1 MSTKKIQF
9 NNIVQNQLPQYV
21 INEYPLVVDFLKTY
35 YQGQEYKGGPIDL
48 VQNID
53 SYVKVGEQ
61 TNLTQYV
68 GLGASIGVNND
79 TIQVDMKN
87 NPTGTLGFPDS
98 YGLLKINDEII
109 TYTGITTFAFTG
121 CVRGFVGV
129 TSYQDPTHPDEL
141 VFKISSAEQHDKG
154 DSIQN
159 LSSLFLK
166 EFLVKTK
173 HQLTPG
179 LEGKEFSSDLDQ
191 NIFIKQSKDFYLSKG
206 TDRGFEILFK
216 SLYNENV
223 KIIRPSDFLF
233 TPSNANYKITRDFVV
248 DPIFGN
254 PMNLELS
261 TLYQDANVDNNID
274 KAYAPIT
281 HVESINVSAG
291 TTFYKLSLDAG
302 YNRDSRVEGS
312 TYGTFVT
319 PPRTRVIGE
328 VGAGITFVDVD
339 STVGFGTT
347 GELHFTYIDNTTGV
361 SSYTSK
367 NLTQFFGLSG
377 IGKTIL
383 SGTTIGINTF
393 SYGKSVVDPDET
405 IEVRITSVLD
415 NLEYSDNNCLYQKG
429 DTVRIKT
436 LGIGDTGFKVEEW
449 FYNIAALYQVD
460 SISLRDESDSV
471 SYTHLRAHETREDRL
486 VRGVG

>member
-206 TDRGFEILFK
+206 TDRGFE
-216 SLYNENV
+216 
-223 KIIRPSDFLF
+223 
-233 TPSNANYKITRDFVV
+233 T
-248 DPIFGN
+248 
-254 PMNLELS
+254 
-261 TLYQDANVDNNID
+261 
-274 KAYAPIT
+274 
-281 HVESINVSAG
+281 
-291 TTFYKLSLDAG
+291 
-302 YNRDSRVEGS
+302 
-312 TYGTFVT
+312 
-319 PPRTRVIGE
+319 
-328 VGAGITFVDVD
+328 
-339 STVGFGTT
+339 
-347 GELHFTYIDNTTGV
+347 
-361 SSYTSK
+361 
-367 NLTQFFGLSG
+367 
-377 IGKTIL
+377 
-383 SGTTIGINTF
+383 
-393 SYGKSVVDPDET
+393 
-405 IEVRITSVLD
+405 
-415 NLEYSDNNCLYQKG
+415 
-429 DTVRIKT
+429 
-436 LGIGDTGFKVEEW
+436 
-449 FYNIAALYQVD
+449 
-460 SISLRDESDSV
+460 V
-471 SYTHLRAHETREDRL
+471 SYTHLTLPTKA
-486 VRGVG
+486 